1 MASQAASYRG
11 PCHDA
16 SSVRYDPIVTLDEAA
31 LLTHL
36 ASVLGPELIR
46 QPLLRT
52 PVFGDDAAICDLGG
66 GSLVMTQDLLV
77 EDVDFRRDWGS
88 LLDVGYKAAQVNLS
102 DLAAKGASPRLAFIG
117 IAAPKTTVEADL
129 DALYRGLR
137 EALTGTGVLV
147 AGGDLSAS
155 PGPLMIDLFMI
166 GELTGPAWLR
176 NAARPGD
183 VLWISRPV
191 GWARLG
197 LLAHERLLTETE
209 LPGLPEAV
217 EAFRRPQAE
226 LTLSKALRTA
236 GFLGACMDLSDGL
249 VRDLPRLCLASGVG
263 AMIDVKALNPD
274 PVYASLASSMGEDP
288 TSNALNGGEDF
299 ALLGACPPSQF
310 EALLRTLPLIPIGLC
325 TSDPALRISR
335 DGIGH
340 PWPAGGFDHFA
351 SPQGSAP

>member
-1 MASQAASYRG
+1 MASQAASYRA

-16 SSVRYDPIVTLDEAA
+16 SSVRYDPPVTLDEAA

-36 ASVLGPELIR
+36 ASVLGPELTR

-77 EDVDFRRDWGS
+77 EDVDFRRDWGT
-88 LLDVGYKAAQVNLS
+88 LQEVGYKAAQVNLS
-102 DLAAKGASPRLAFIG
+102 DLAAKGASPRLAFVG
-117 IAAPKTTVEADL
+117 VAAPKVTVEGDL

-166 GELTGPAWLR
+166 GKLSGSAWLR
-176 NAARPGD
+176 STAQPGD
-183 VLWISRPV
+183 LLWISRPV

-197 LLAHERLLTETE
+197 LLAHEKLMTEAE
-209 LPGLPEAV
+209 LPGLPKAI

-226 LTLSKALRTA
+226 LTLSKALRSA
-236 GFLGACMDLSDGL
+236 GFRGACMDLSDGL

-263 AMIDVKALNPD
+263 ALIDLTALNPD
-274 PVYASLASSMGEDP
+274 PAYAILASSMGEDP
-288 TSNALNGGEDF
+288 MLNALFGGEDF
-299 ALLGACPPSQF
+299 ALLGACPPPQY
-310 EALLRTLPLIPIGLC
+310 EALRGALPLLTVGHC
-325 TSDPALRISR
+325 TADPSLRFTR
-335 DGIGH
+335 DGQAH
-340 PWPAGGFDHFA
+340 PWPDGGFDHFA
-351 SPQGSAP
+351 PVLGSTQ